1 MYSLYKQGTQKES
14 GEDVIRSNI
23 MAVRTLAEMLKSS
36 LGPKGLDKMLVSST
50 NDIVVTND
58 GVTIVKEMDV
68 QHPAAKLVVE
78 AAKAQDT
85 QVGDGTTS
93 AVVLTGFLLEQA
105 EKLLDQ
111 KVHPTTIIDG
121 FKRAS
126 DIILANDKEVAIKI
140 STSDREYLKK
150 VTFTSLSSKFFSG
163 ESTLD
168 KIIDISI
175 DAVLQVAKK
184 QDSKYIIDLSDIKIV
199 KKRGESIDE
208 TQLVKGFVLDKEVAH
223 ENMPR
228 RVQKAKIAIIDF
240 ALDVEKPEISAKMSI
255 SSPDQIK
262 EALEEQTRYVKSLVD
277 ALVNAGANVIVSQK
291 GMDDIATYF
300 MAKKGVMGIKN
311 VSRSDLEKLA
321 KSVGAKIITTIKD
334 ISPEDLGYAE
344 VVEERKIGNSKAV
357 FFEGAKQGDAVTI
370 LVRGSSDIVMDELE
384 RSLQDSLNTVKNVLE
399 YPYVV
404 AGGGA
409 FEMEMAFK
417 LREEARK
424 IGGKEQLAVEAYAD
438 ALEEFAIT
446 LAETAG
452 LDSVD
457 TLVQLRNLHNKGLKN
472 AGINVIEGKIEE
484 DMAKIGVLDPL
495 IVKEQVI
502 KSTTEAATAILK
514 IDDFIAAA
522 PAKAPPQGA
531 GQRGMEGMGGGMMP
545 GMMG

>member
-1 MYSLYKQGTQKES
+1 MYSLFRQGTQKES
-14 GEDVIRSNI
+14 GEDVLRSNI
-23 MAVRTLAEMLKSS
+23 LAVRTLSEMLKSS
-36 LGPKGLDKMLVSST
+36 LGPRGLDKMLISST
-50 NDIVVTND
+50 NDVTVTND

-111 KVHPTTIIDG
+111 KVHPTIIIEG
-121 FKRAS
+121 YKRAS
-126 DIILANDKEVAIKI
+126 DIILSHSKEVAIKI
-140 STSDREYLKK
+140 NTSDKDYLRK
-150 VTFTSLSSKFFSG
+150 VTYTSLSSKFFSG
-163 ESTLD
+163 ESTLN

-175 DAVLQVAKK
+175 DAVVSIAKK
-184 QDSKYIIDLSDIKIV
+184 QDSSYNIDLSDIKFV
-199 KKRGESIDE
+199 KKRGESVDE
-208 TQLVKGFVLDKEVAH
+208 TELIRGFVLDKEVAH

-228 RVQKAKIAIIDF
+228 RIEKAKIAIIDF
-240 ALDVEKPEISAKMSI
+240 PLEVEKPEISAKMSFT
-255 SSPDQIK
+255 SPDQIR
-262 EALEEQTRYVKSLVD
+262 EALEEQSKYVKSLVD
-277 ALVNAGANVIVSQK
+277 ALANVGANVIVSQK
-291 GMDDIATYF
+291 GMDDIASYF
-300 MAKKGVMGIKN
+300 MAKKKIIGVKN

-334 ISPEDLGYAE
+334 VSPDDLGYAE

-370 LVRGSSDIVMDELE
+370 LIRGSSDIVMDELE
-384 RSLQDSLNTVKNVLE
+384 RSFQDSLNTVKNVLQ

-409 FEMEMAFK
+409 FEMEMALK

-457 TLVQLRNLHNKGLKN
+457 ALVQLRNLHSKGLRN
-472 AGINVIEGKIEE
+472 AGINVESGKVEE

-502 KSTTEAATAILK
+502 KSSTEAATAILK
-514 IDDFIAAA
+514 IDDYIAAA
-522 PAKAPPQGA
+522 PAKPQPQQ
-531 GQRGMEGMGGGMMP
+531 GQGGEGGGGMMP

>member
-23 MAVRTLAEMLKSS
+23 LAVRTLEEMLKSS
-36 LGPKGLDKMLVSST
+36 LGPKGLDKMLISST
-50 NDIVVTND
+50 NDITVTND

-111 KVHPTTIIDG
+111 KIHPTTIIDG
-121 FKRAS
+121 FKKAS
-126 DIILANDKEVAIKI
+126 EIILSNDKEVAIKI

-150 VTFTSLSSKFFSG
+150 VTYTSLSSKFFSG

-184 QDSKYIIDLSDIKIV
+184 QDSNYVIDLSDIKMV

-208 TQLVKGFVLDKEVAH
+208 TELVKGFVLDKEVAH
-223 ENMPR
+223 QNMPR
-228 RVQKAKIAIIDF
+228 RIQKAKIAIIDF
-240 ALDVEKPEISAKMSI
+240 ALDVEKPEITAKMSF

-262 EALEEQTRYVKSLVD
+262 EALEEQTKYVKSLVD
-277 ALVNAGANVIVSQK
+277 ALVNAGANVIISQK
-291 GMDDIATYF
+291 GMDDIASYF

-321 KSVGAKIITTIKD
+321 KSVGAKIITTTKD

-344 VVEERKIGNSKAV
+344 LVEERKVGNSKVV
-357 FFEGAKQGDAVTI
+357 FIEGAKQGDAVTI
-370 LVRGSSDIVMDELE
+370 LIRGSSDIVMDELE

-438 ALEEFAIT
+438 ALEEFATT

-457 TLVQLRNLHNKGLKN
+457 ALVQLRNLHNKGLKN
-472 AGINVIEGKIEE
+472 AGVNVVQGKIEE

-502 KSTTEAATAILK
+502 KSATEAATAILK
-514 IDDFIAAA
+514 IDDYIAAA
-522 PAKAPPQGA
+522 PAKAPSQSEGQG
-531 GQRGMEGMGGGMMP
+531 GGMGGGMPP

>member
-1 MYSLYKQGTQKES
+1 MYSLFKQGTQKES

-36 LGPKGLDKMLVSST
+36 LGPKGLDKMLISSM
-50 NDIVVTND
+50 NDITVTND

-78 AAKAQDT
+78 AAKAQDS

-93 AVVLTGFLLEQA
+93 AVVLAGFLLEQA

-111 KVHPTTIIDG
+111 KIHPTIIIDG
-121 FKRAS
+121 FKRAQ
-126 DIILANDKEVAIKI
+126 DIILTRDKEVAIKI
-140 STSDREYLKK
+140 STSDREFLKK
-150 VTFTSLSSKFFSG
+150 VAYTSLSSKFFTG
-163 ESTLD
+163 ESTLT
-168 KIIDISI
+168 KIIEISI
-175 DAVLQVAKK
+175 DAVLQVAK
-184 QDSKYIIDLSDIKIV
+184 QQGSTYNIDLSDIKIV

-208 TQLVKGFVLDKEVAH
+208 SQLVKGFVLDKEVAH
-223 ENMPR
+223 QNMPR
-228 RVQKAKIAIIDF
+228 RIQKAKIAIIDF
-240 ALDVEKPEISAKMSI
+240 ALDVEKPEISAKMSFTT
-255 SSPDQIK
+255 PDQIK
-262 EALEEQTRYVKSLVD
+262 EALEEQTKYVKSLVD
-277 ALVNAGANVIVSQK
+277 ALAKAGANVVVSQK
-291 GMDDIATYF
+291 GMDDIASYF
-300 MAKKGVMGIKN
+300 MAKKGIMGIKN

-334 ISPEDLGYAE
+334 VSSDDLGYAE
-344 VVEERKIGNSKAV
+344 LVEERKIGNSKV
-357 FFEGAKQGDAVTI
+357 IFFEGAKQGDAVTI

-384 RSLQDSLNTVKNVLE
+384 RSLQDSLNTVKNVLQ

-409 FEMEMAFK
+409 FEMEMALK

-438 ALEEFAIT
+438 ALEEFTIT
-446 LAETAG
+446 LADTAG

-457 TLVQLRNLHNKGLKN
+457 AQVQLRSLHSKGLIN
-472 AGINVIEGKIEE
+472 AGVNVEQGKIEE
-484 DMAKIGVLDPL
+484 DMVKLGILDPL

-502 KSTTEAATAILK
+502 KSSTEASIAILK
-514 IDDFIAAA
+514 IDDYIAAA
-522 PAKAPPQGA
+522 PTKPSG
-531 GQRGMEGMGGGMMP
+531 GQQQEGMGQGMMP

>member
-1 MYSLYKQGTQKES
+1 MYNLFKEGTKEES

-23 MAVRTLAEMLKSS
+23 IAVRTLAEMLKSS

-50 NDIVVTND
+50 NEITVTND

-78 AAKAQDT
+78 AAKAQDA

-93 AVVLTGFLLEQA
+93 AVVLTGLVLEQA
-105 EKLLDQ
+105 DKLLDL
-111 KVHPTTIIDG
+111 KIHPVTIIEG

-126 DIILANDKEVAIKI
+126 DIILSHDKELAIKI
-140 STSDREYLKK
+140 DENNKDLLRK
-150 VTFTSLSSKFFSG
+150 VVYTSLSSKFFSG
-163 ESTLD
+163 ESTLY

-175 DAVLQVAKK
+175 DAVLQIAKK
-184 QDSKYIIDLSDIKIV
+184 VDSKYYIDLSDIKMV

-208 TQLVKGFVLDKEVAH
+208 TQLIKGFVLDKEVAH
-223 ENMPR
+223 ENMPK
-228 RVQKAKIAIIDF
+228 RVEKAKIAVIDF
-240 ALDVEKPEISAKMSI
+240 ALEVEKPEISAKMSF
-255 SSPDQIK
+255 SSPEQIK
-262 EALEEQTRYVKSLVD
+262 KALEEQTRYVESLVN

-321 KSVGAKIITTIKD
+321 KAVGARIITTVKD

-344 VVEERKIGNSKAV
+344 LVEERKVGNSKAV
-357 FFEGAKQGDAVTI
+357 FFEGAKKGDAVTI
-370 LVRGSSDIVMDELE
+370 LIRGSSDIVMDELE
-384 RSLQDSLNTVKNVLE
+384 RSFQDSLNTVKNVLE

-409 FEMEMAFK
+409 FEIEMALK

-438 ALEEFAIT
+438 ALEEFATT

-452 LDSVD
+452 MDGVD
-457 TLVQLRNLHNKGLKN
+457 ALVQLRNLHSKGMKN
-472 AGINVIEGKIEE
+472 AGVNVIEGKIEE
-484 DMAKIGVLDPL
+484 DMTRLGVLDPL

-502 KSTTEAATAILK
+502 KSATEAATAILK
-514 IDDFIAAA
+514 IDDYIAAA
-522 PAKAPPQGA
+522 PAKSSSK
-531 GQRGMEGMGGGMMP
+531 GQEGGMNP
-545 GMMG
+545 EMMG

>member
-1 MYSLYKQGTQKES
+1 MYSLFRQGTQKES
-14 GEDVIRSNI
+14 GEDVLRSNI
-23 MAVRTLAEMLKSS
+23 LAVRTLSEMLKSS
-36 LGPKGLDKMLVSST
+36 LGPRGLDKMLISST
-50 NDIVVTND
+50 NDVTVTND

-111 KVHPTTIIDG
+111 KVHPTIIIEG
-121 FKRAS
+121 YKRAS
-126 DIILANDKEVAIKI
+126 DIILNHSKEVAIKI
-140 STSDREYLKK
+140 NTSDKDYLRK
-150 VTFTSLSSKFFSG
+150 VTYTSLSSKFFSG
-163 ESTLD
+163 ESTLN

-175 DAVLQVAKK
+175 DAVVSIAKK
-184 QDSKYIIDLSDIKIV
+184 QDSSYNIDLSDIKFV
-199 KKRGESIDE
+199 KKRGESVDE
-208 TQLVKGFVLDKEVAH
+208 TELIRGFVLDKEVAH
-223 ENMPR
+223 EGMPKR
-228 RVQKAKIAIIDF
+228 IEKAKIAIIDF
-240 ALDVEKPEISAKMSI
+240 PLEVEKPEISAKMSFT
-255 SSPDQIK
+255 SPDQIR
-262 EALEEQTRYVKSLVD
+262 EALEEQSKYVKSLVD

-291 GMDDIATYF
+291 GMDDIASYF
-300 MAKKGVMGIKN
+300 MAKKRIIGIKN

-334 ISPEDLGYAE
+334 VSPDDLGYAE

-370 LVRGSSDIVMDELE
+370 LIRGSSDIVMDELE
-384 RSLQDSLNTVKNVLE
+384 RSFQDSLNTVKNVLQ

-409 FEMEMAFK
+409 FEMEMALK

-457 TLVQLRNLHNKGLKN
+457 ALVQLRNLHSKGLRN
-472 AGINVIEGKIEE
+472 AGINVESGKVEE

-502 KSTTEAATAILK
+502 KSSTEAATAILK
-514 IDDFIAAA
+514 IDDYIAAA
-522 PAKAPPQGA
+522 PAKPQPQQG
-531 GQRGMEGMGGGMMP
+531 GEGGGMMP

>member
-1 MYSLYKQGTQKES
+1 MYSLFRQGTQKES
-14 GEDVIRSNI
+14 GEDVLRSNI
-23 MAVRTLAEMLKSS
+23 LAVRTLSEMLKSS
-36 LGPKGLDKMLVSST
+36 LGPRGLDKMLISST
-50 NDIVVTND
+50 NDVTVTND

-111 KVHPTTIIDG
+111 KVHPTIIIEG
-121 FKRAS
+121 YKRAS
-126 DIILANDKEVAIKI
+126 DIILNHSKEVAIKI
-140 STSDREYLKK
+140 NTSDKDYLRK
-150 VTFTSLSSKFFSG
+150 VTYTSLSSKFFSG
-163 ESTLD
+163 ESTLN

-175 DAVLQVAKK
+175 DAVVSIAKK
-184 QDSKYIIDLSDIKIV
+184 QDSSYNIDLSDIKFV
-199 KKRGESIDE
+199 KKRGESVDE
-208 TQLVKGFVLDKEVAH
+208 TELIRGFVLDKEVAH
-223 ENMPR
+223 ENMPKR
-228 RVQKAKIAIIDF
+228 IEKAKIAIIDF
-240 ALDVEKPEISAKMSI
+240 PLEVEKPEISAKMSFT
-255 SSPDQIK
+255 SPDQIR
-262 EALEEQTRYVKSLVD
+262 EALEEQSKYVKSLVD
-277 ALVNAGANVIVSQK
+277 ALANVGANVIVSQK
-291 GMDDIATYF
+291 GMDDIASYF
-300 MAKKGVMGIKN
+300 MAKKKIIGVKN

-334 ISPEDLGYAE
+334 VSPDDLGYAE
-344 VVEERKIGNSKAV
+344 VVEERKIGNSKAI

-370 LVRGSSDIVMDELE
+370 LIRGSSDIVMDELE
-384 RSLQDSLNTVKNVLE
+384 RSFQDSLNTVKNVLQ

-409 FEMEMAFK
+409 FEMEMALK

-457 TLVQLRNLHNKGLKN
+457 ALVQLRNLHNKGLRN
-472 AGINVIEGKIEE
+472 AGINVESGKVEE

-502 KSTTEAATAILK
+502 KSSTEAATAILK
-514 IDDFIAAA
+514 IDDYIAAA
-522 PAKAPPQGA
+522 PAKPQPQQG
-531 GQRGMEGMGGGMMP
+531 GEGGGGMMP

>member
-1 MYSLYKQGTQKES
+1 MYSLFRQGTQKES
-14 GEDVIRSNI
+14 GEDVLRSNI
-23 MAVRTLAEMLKSS
+23 LAVRTLSEMLKSS
-36 LGPKGLDKMLVSST
+36 LGPRGLDKMLISST
-50 NDIVVTND
+50 NDVTVTND

-111 KVHPTTIIDG
+111 KVHPTIIIEG
-121 FKRAS
+121 YKRAS
-126 DIILANDKEVAIKI
+126 DIILSHSKEVAIKI
-140 STSDREYLKK
+140 NTSDKDYLRK
-150 VTFTSLSSKFFSG
+150 VTYTSLSSKFFSG
-163 ESTLD
+163 ESTLN

-175 DAVLQVAKK
+175 DAVVSIAKK
-184 QDSKYIIDLSDIKIV
+184 QDSSYNIDLSDIKFV
-199 KKRGESIDE
+199 KKRGESVDE
-208 TQLVKGFVLDKEVAH
+208 TELIRGFVLDKEVAH

-228 RVQKAKIAIIDF
+228 RIEKAKIAIIDF
-240 ALDVEKPEISAKMSI
+240 PLEVEKPEISAKMSFT
-255 SSPDQIK
+255 SPDQIR
-262 EALEEQTRYVKSLVD
+262 EALEEQSKYVKSLVD
-277 ALVNAGANVIVSQK
+277 ALANVGANVIVSQK
-291 GMDDIATYF
+291 GMDDIASYF
-300 MAKKGVMGIKN
+300 MAKKKIIGVKN

-334 ISPEDLGYAE
+334 VSPDDLGYAE

-370 LVRGSSDIVMDELE
+370 LIRGSSDIVMDELE
-384 RSLQDSLNTVKNVLE
+384 RSFQDSLNTVKNVLQ

-409 FEMEMAFK
+409 FEMEMALK

-457 TLVQLRNLHNKGLKN
+457 ALVQLRNLHSKGLRN
-472 AGINVIEGKIEE
+472 AGINVESGKVEE

-502 KSTTEAATAILK
+502 KSSTEAATAILK
-514 IDDFIAAA
+514 IDDYIAAA
-522 PAKAPPQGA
+522 PAKPQPQQ
-531 GQRGMEGMGGGMMP
+531 GQGGEAGGGMMP

>member
-1 MYSLYKQGTQKES
+1 MYNLYKEGTKEES

-23 MAVRTLAEMLKSS
+23 IAVRTLAEMLKSS
-36 LGPKGLDKMLVSST
+36 LGPRGLDKMLVSGT
-50 NDIVVTND
+50 NEVTVTND

-78 AAKAQDT
+78 AAKAQDA

-105 EKLLDQ
+105 EKLLDL
-111 KVHPTTIIDG
+111 KIHPVTIIEG
-121 FKRAS
+121 FKKAA
-126 DIILANDKEVAIKI
+126 DIILSHDKEVAIKI
-140 STSDREYLKK
+140 DENNKDLLRK
-150 VTFTSLSSKFFSG
+150 VTYTSLASKFFSG
-163 ESTLD
+163 ESTID

-175 DAVLQVAKK
+175 NAVLQIAKK
-184 QDSKYIIDLSDIKIV
+184 VDSGYYIDLSDIKMV

-208 TQLVKGFVLDKEVAH
+208 TQLVKGFVLDKEVVH
-223 ENMPR
+223 ENMPK
-228 RVQKAKIAIIDF
+228 RVEKAKIAVIDF
-240 ALDVEKPEISAKMSI
+240 ALEVEKPEISAKMSF
-255 SSPDQIK
+255 SSPEQIK
-262 EALEEQTRYVKSLVD
+262 EALEEQTRYVESLVN

-291 GMDDIATYF
+291 GMDDIAAYF

-321 KSVGAKIITTIKD
+321 KSVGARIITTVKD

-344 VVEERKIGNSKAV
+344 LVEERKIGNSKTV

-370 LVRGSSDIVMDELE
+370 LIRGSSDIVMDELE
-384 RSLQDSLNTVKNVLE
+384 RSFQDSLNTVKNVLQ

-409 FEMEMAFK
+409 FEVEMALK

-424 IGGKEQLAVEAYAD
+424 IGGKEQLAVEAFAD
-438 ALEEFAIT
+438 ALEEFATT

-452 LDSVD
+452 MNSVD
-457 TLVQLRNLHNKGLKN
+457 ALVQLRNLHSKGMKN
-472 AGINVIEGKIEE
+472 AGVNVVEGKIEE
-484 DMAKIGVLDPL
+484 DMAKLGVLDPL

-502 KSTTEAATAILK
+502 KSATEAATAILK
-514 IDDFIAAA
+514 IDDYIAAA
-522 PAKAPPQGA
+522 PAKASSQGA
-531 GQRGMEGMGGGMMP
+531 GQEGGMSS
-545 GMMG
+545 GMAQE

>member
-1 MYSLYKQGTQKES
+1 MYSLFRQGTQKES
-14 GEDVIRSNI
+14 GEDVLRSNI
-23 MAVRTLAEMLKSS
+23 LAVRTLSEMLRSS
-36 LGPKGLDKMLVSST
+36 LGPRGLDKMLISST
-50 NDIVVTND
+50 NDVTVTND

-111 KVHPTTIIDG
+111 KVHPTIIIEG
-121 FKRAS
+121 YKRAS
-126 DIILANDKEVAIKI
+126 DIILNHSKEVAIKI
-140 STSDREYLKK
+140 NTSDKDYLRK
-150 VTFTSLSSKFFSG
+150 VTYTSLSSKFFSG
-163 ESTLD
+163 ESTLN

-175 DAVLQVAKK
+175 DAVVSIAKK
-184 QDSKYIIDLSDIKIV
+184 QDSSYNIDLSDIKFV
-199 KKRGESIDE
+199 KKRGESVDE
-208 TQLVKGFVLDKEVAH
+208 TELIRGFVLDKEVAH

-228 RVQKAKIAIIDF
+228 RIEKAKIAIIDF
-240 ALDVEKPEISAKMSI
+240 ALEVEKPEISAKMSFT
-255 SSPDQIK
+255 SPDQIR
-262 EALEEQTRYVKSLVD
+262 EALEEQSKYVKSLVD
-277 ALVNAGANVIVSQK
+277 ALANAGANVIVSQK
-291 GMDDIATYF
+291 GMDDIASYF
-300 MAKKGVMGIKN
+300 MAKKRIIGIKN

-321 KSVGAKIITTIKD
+321 KSVGAKIITTVKD
-334 ISPEDLGYAE
+334 VSPDDLGYAE
-344 VVEERKIGNSKAV
+344 VVEERKVGNSKAV

-370 LVRGSSDIVMDELE
+370 LIRGSSDIVMDELE
-384 RSLQDSLNTVKNVLE
+384 RSFQDSLNTVKNVLQ

-409 FEMEMAFK
+409 FEMEMSLK

-457 TLVQLRNLHNKGLKN
+457 ALVQLRNLHSKGLRN
-472 AGINVIEGKIEE
+472 AGINVESGKVEE

-502 KSTTEAATAILK
+502 KSSTEAATAILK
-514 IDDFIAAA
+514 IDDYIAAA
-522 PAKAPPQGA
+522 PAKPQQQQG
-531 GQRGMEGMGGGMMP
+531 GEGGGMMP